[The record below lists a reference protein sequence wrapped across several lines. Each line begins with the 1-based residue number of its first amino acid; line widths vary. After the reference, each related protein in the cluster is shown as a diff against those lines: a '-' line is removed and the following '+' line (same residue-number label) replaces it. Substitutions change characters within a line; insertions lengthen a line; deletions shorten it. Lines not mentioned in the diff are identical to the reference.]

1 MTSPSNKL
9 PPYVVELLAAERAAP
24 RPSVEAERRVR
35 AAVAATVVATAAG
48 ATATFAA
55 TAQASAAAGVAVKAG
70 GLGALGAKL
79 SLVAISVGMLGTAG
93 VVTYREHVAAEAK
106 AKVAPRV
113 VSAKKIAS
121 RPRQPRVGG
130 PPPSKETPVR
140 QLPEAPVMPAPLAL
154 APQLDRPARPAPP
167 ARAAAPARDDDDLDG
182 TLAGESPLI
191 ENARARIGEG
201 NPERALAL
209 LAWHARK
216 FPHGQLAEER
226 EALWVQALVR
236 KGAATEA
243 RSSDVFPSASS
254 WPSFAQ
260 RSSRLIEK
268 KFGLAP
274 INCGGSPCAL
284 SQL

>member
-1 MTSPSNKL
+1 MMSPSNKL

-35 AAVAATVVATAAG
+35 AAVAATAVATAAG

-106 AKVAPRV
+106 AKVSPRV

-130 PPPSKETPVR
+130 PPPAVAPTVPLPSKETPVR
-140 QLPEAPVMPAPLAL
+140 QLPEAPVMPAPLAP

-167 ARAAAPARDDDDLDG
+167 ARVAEPARDDDDLDG

-243 RSSDVFPSASS
+243 RTRAVLFERRFPLSI
-254 WPSFAQ
+254 Q
-260 RSSRLIEK
+260 
-268 KFGLAP
+268 LA
-274 INCGGSPCAL
+274 IVRAAVQSID
-284 SQL
+284 